1 MSPARHALPAADA
14 AWLHMDR
21 PENLM
26 VINSVLWF
34 DAPLPFDALRDLLQ
48 HRLVER
54 FPRFR
59 QRIVETATGPVF
71 EDDPAFDLELHVH
84 HLALPAPGDQAALQE
99 AAEHLIVRPLDR
111 NRPLWE
117 IYLFDGFGDGA
128 AVLSRMHHCIADGIA
143 LARVLLSLT
152 DYEDAA
158 VRIAEP
164 HTEHHGPLHGLT
176 APVRRAASTGAS
188 VAKAAAAEGFHTL
201 AHPAHVADL
210 ARTAVQDAGTLAKLL
225 LSPPDGELH
234 GELGVPNRIAWSAP
248 VPVQTVRDTAHA
260 LEVTINDL
268 VVAAVAG
275 ALRRYVE
282 EEPGHVHALVPFN
295 LRPLSEPLDPRLGNQ
310 FGLILLDLPTQAAEL
325 GDRIA
330 EAKRRMDAIKHSHE
344 GPITYGVVAAMGMTP
359 PAVEGPLID
368 FFSAKGTMV
377 LTNVPGPR
385 EEVTFAGVPVAG
397 ILVWAPC
404 SGSVPM
410 SVSVL
415 SYHGNITV
423 GFLTDAGI
431 VPDPQRLADGFRDE
445 LLAAAQ
451 LAGQPS

>member
-48 HRLVER
+48 HRLVDR

-59 QRIVETATGPVF
+59 QRVVETATGPAF
-71 EDDPAFDLELHVH
+71 EDDPGFDLDLHVH
-84 HLALPAPGDQAALQE
+84 HLALPAPGDRAALQE

-117 IYLFDGFGDGA
+117 IYLFDGFGDGS

-152 DYEDAA
+152 DYEDAS
-158 VRIAEP
+158 VRIAQP
-164 HTEHHGPLHGLT
+164 RAEHRGPLHGLT
-176 APVRRAASTGAS
+176 APVRRAAAAGTS
-188 VAKAAAAEGFHTL
+188 VAKAAAAEGLHTI
-201 AHPAHVADL
+201 AHPTHVADL
-210 ARTAVQDAGTLAKLL
+210 ARTAAQDAGTLAKLL

-234 GELGVPNRIAWSAP
+234 GDLGVPNRIAWSAP
-248 VPVQTVRDTAHA
+248 LPVQTVRDAAHA

-275 ALRRYVE
+275 SVRRYVE
-282 EEPGHVHALVPFN
+282 DPGHVHALVPFN
-295 LRPLSEPLDPRLGNQ
+295 LRPLSEPLDPKLGNQ
-310 FGLILLDLPTQAAEL
+310 FGLILLDLPTKTEDLA
-325 GDRIA
+325 DRIA

-344 GPITYGVVAAMGMTP
+344 GPITYGVVAAMGLTP
-359 PAVEGPLID
+359 PMVEGPLID

-377 LTNVPGPR
+377 LTNVPGPH

-415 SYHGNITV
+415 SYHGDITV

-445 LLAAAQ
+445 LLAAAA
-451 LAGQPS
+451 LADQPS